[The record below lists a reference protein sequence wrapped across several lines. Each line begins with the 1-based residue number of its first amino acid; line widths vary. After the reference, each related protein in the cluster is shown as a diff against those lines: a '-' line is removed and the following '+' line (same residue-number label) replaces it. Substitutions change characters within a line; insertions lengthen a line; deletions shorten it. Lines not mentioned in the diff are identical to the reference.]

1 MARKILTDEE
11 VELEIERLSKTPEV
25 KMARRELRIKYRR
38 RQALYSLRAL
48 EKRGKELMEAGITME
63 MLDMEEASIPS
74 VEL

>member
-11 VELEIERLSKTPEV
+11 VELEIERLSKTQEV

-38 RQALYSLRAL
+38 RQTLYSLRAL